1 MKGFILTLSLLLTL
15 SQSAF
20 ADDSGCHEFYKDKAD
35 SLRVEVRDLQK
46 SGDISMY
53 HAITFQSAIKG
64 AVISS
69 EDLMSPCSGLES
81 DLRQIDL
88 AILHAKRNNNK

>member
-1 MKGFILTLSLLLTL
+1 MKTFILTVSLVVTL

-46 SGDISMY
+46 NGDISMY
-53 HAITFQSAIKG
+53 HAITFQNAIKG
-64 AVISS
+64 AVISTD
-69 EDLMSPCSGLES
+69 DLMSPCSGLES
-81 DLRQIDL
+81 NLRQIDL
-88 AILHAKRNNNK
+88 AILHAKRNINK